1 MLEPAVLRFLVSPK
15 ARADP
20 YPLYARVRS
29 EDPVH
34 HSLLGVTIVTRYDDV
49 MDVFRH
55 PAMSSDDS
63 NVDISFRAGRHG
75 RGILAEVPGRA
86 LFQLERRR
94 YRKAGATA
102 VLPGMLARFLIL
114 MDPPD
119 HRRLRGLASRAF
131 TPKVAEAARPMIE
144 KTALELLDQMEAH
157 GGADLL
163 ADYFYQLPTR
173 VICELLGVPPDDV
186 GPFHEWVRQIVR
198 VLDVNERGAGNINE
212 IEEAAVLLDRYFRA
226 LIARRREQPADDL
239 LSELVKARD
248 DGDRLSEEE
257 LVAFA
262 VLLFAAGHET
272 TSNLMGNGLWHLFQH
287 REQLERFRAEPDLR
301 LNAVDELL
309 RFDSPIQLTQRIP
322 LRDVEIGGVRIAARR
337 SIVNLM
343 GAANHDPARFADP
356 ETLDIGREDCQ
367 PVSFGFG
374 IHHCLGAALAR
385 VEAEVGLGL
394 LLDRFPA
401 LRLVD
406 SEPTWRKT
414 IVFRGLEAL
423 PARWS

>member
-1 MLEPAVLRFLVSPK
+1 MLEPAVLRFLTSPT

-20 YPLYARVRS
+20 YPLYERVRR
-29 EDPVH
+29 EHPVH
-34 HSLLGVTIVTRYDDV
+34 HTIVGVTIVTRYADV
-49 MDVFRH
+49 MEVFRH
-55 PAMSSDDS
+55 PAMSNVDS
-63 NVDISFRAGRHG
+63 NVDVSFRAGRHG
-75 RGILAEVPGRA
+75 RGILAEAPGRA
-86 LFQLERRR
+86 VFQLERRR
-94 YRKAGATA
+94 YRKAGDAA
-102 VLPGMLARFLIL
+102 VLPGMLERFLIL

-144 KTALELLDQMEAH
+144 KTALELLDQLEPH

-198 VLDVNERGAGNINE
+198 VLDVNERGAGNITE
-212 IEEAAVLLDRYFRA
+212 IEDAAVALDRYFRA
-226 LIARRREQPADDL
+226 LVARRREQPADDL
-239 LSELVKARD
+239 LSELVAARD

-272 TSNLMGNGLWHLFQH
+272 TSNLMGNGLWHLFRH
-287 REQLERFRAEPDLR
+287 REQLERFRTEPDLR
-301 LNAVDELL
+301 SNAVDELL

-322 LRDVEIGGVRIAARR
+322 LDDVEIGGVRVAARR
-337 SIVNLM
+337 SIVNLL
-343 GAANHDPARFADP
+343 GAANRDPERFADP
-356 ETLDIGREDCQ
+356 DVLDIARDDCQ

-394 LLDRFPA
+394 LLDRFPG
-401 LRLVD
+401 LRLLD
-406 SEPTWRKT
+406 REPAWRKT
-414 IVFRGLEAL
+414 IVFRGLESL
-423 PARWS
+423 PASWT

>member
-1 MLEPAVLRFLVSPK
+1 MLEPTVLRFLTSPK

-20 YPLYARVRS
+20 YPLYARVR
-29 EDPVH
+29 EAAPVH
-34 HSLLGVTIVTRYDDV
+34 HSVLGVTIVTRYADV
-49 MDVFRH
+49 MDVFRN
-55 PAMSSDDS
+55 PAMSNVDR

-75 RGILAEVPGRA
+75 RGVIAEVPGRA

-94 YRKAGATA
+94 YRRAGATA
-102 VLPGMLARFLIL
+102 VLPSMLSRFLIL

-131 TPKVAEAARPMIE
+131 TPKVADAARPMIE
-144 KTALELLDQMEAH
+144 KTALELLDRLEPR

-198 VLDVNERGAGNINE
+198 VLDVDERGAGNIDE
-212 IEEAAVLLDRYFRA
+212 IEEAAVALDRYFRA
-226 LIARRREQPADDL
+226 LVARRRQQPADDL

-272 TSNLMGNGLWHLFQH
+272 TSNLMGNGLWHLHRH

-301 LNAVDELL
+301 LHAVDELL

-322 LRDVEIGGVRIAARR
+322 RRDVEVGGVPIAARR

-343 GAANHDPARFADP
+343 GAANRDPARFRDP
-356 ETLDIGREDCQ
+356 DVLDIGREDCQ

-394 LLDRFPA
+394 LLDRFPG
-401 LRLVD
+401 LQLVD
-406 SEPTWRKT
+406 DEPRWRKS
-414 IVFRGLEAL
+414 IVFRGLDAL